1 MAALKAPAV
10 TSDKKAAVVGGGPA
24 GLAAAYF
31 LAKGG
36 MKVTVFEKAEK
47 MGGVVRNV
55 IPGFRIPTKQ
65 SIMTLSWFVLWVQ
78 SW

>member
-1 MAALKAPAV
+1 MAELKAPAV

-55 IPGFRIPTKQ
+55 IRASVFLTKR
-65 SIMTLSWFVLWVQ
+65 SIMTLSWFVLWAQ

>member
-1 MAALKAPAV
+1 MAKLKAPEV

-31 LAKGG
+31 LARGG
-36 MKVTVFEKAEK
+36 VKVTLFEKEEK

-55 IPGFRIPTKQ
+55 IQDSVSATVPLT
-65 SIMTLSWFVLWVQ
+65 TT
-78 SW
+78 